1 VYNSGQAVCGGRGC
15 MRACMISM
23 EKRDVLQNK
32 FKEKFR
38 RRKPWSV
45 DWSTPPV
52 YPADAMLVKTAANP
66 VAKSGK
72 DNVSKSRK
80 LGKKEAD

>member
-1 VYNSGQAVCGGRGC
+1 

-23 EKRDVLQNK
+23 EKRGVLQNK

-45 DWSTPPV
+45 DWSKPPV
-52 YPADAMLVKTAANP
+52 YPADAMMGKTARKP
-66 VAKSGK
+66 VAGPKKGHA
-72 DNVSKSRK
+72 SKSRK
-80 LGKKEAD
+80 SEKKEAD